1 MLLLVATTLLPA
13 AELGPANASRRIE
26 RLFVSEVA
34 NDATT
39 VPSYAQ
45 AEDEAFLARAWLDV
59 VGQRPAPEE
68 VTAFVLDPSPG
79 KRQQMIRRL
88 LDDER
93 YGVNWA
99 RYWRDAIL
107 YRRNDERALLASRS
121 AVDWLSD
128 QLNANVGWDE
138 TARALVTASGSIAEH
153 GETVLLAAQWGN
165 TEDTTS
171 EVSRVLMGVQIQCA
185 QCHDHKTDRWQRN
198 EFHELAAF
206 FPRVRLRAIR
216 ADGKRRG
223 FEVVAFDRAPAANA
237 QANNPQRRVE
247 HRMPDLD
254 NPEAAGE
261 LMTPKFFLTGA
272 SIPTG
277 TLDAE
282 RRETLADWITAE
294 DNPWFARA
302 LVNRIWAELLGR
314 GLYEPIDDIGPDR
327 DCLAPQT
334 MEFLAGEFIQHD
346 YDLKWLMRTI
356 MNTPMYGRAADVP
369 LTPGESSSLDAAA
382 PRLRAD
388 QLFSN
393 VFLALD
399 IDEPAAPEQ
408 KDAPGPRALQRN
420 PRLQFNLSQG
430 FDPSM
435 PEDDL
440 SVGVPQALMMMNSTP
455 IARGISAPRGMV
467 ARLTEETSD
476 GPTVDNEA
484 AVVELYLRCLAREPS
499 DGELATCLD
508 YIADVD
514 DRAVALED
522 VTWAL
527 LNSTE
532 FLYRD

>member
-1 MLLLVATTLLPA
+1 
-13 AELGPANASRRIE
+13 
-26 RLFVSEVA
+26 
-34 NDATT
+34 
-39 VPSYAQ
+39 
-45 AEDEAFLARAWLDV
+45 
-59 VGQRPAPEE
+59 
-68 VTAFVLDPSPG
+68 
-79 KRQQMIRRL
+79 

-277 TLDAE
+277 
-282 RRETLADWITAE
+282 
-294 DNPWFARA
+294 
-302 LVNRIWAELLGR
+302 
-314 GLYEPIDDIGPDR
+314 
-327 DCLAPQT
+327 
-334 MEFLAGEFIQHD
+334 
-346 YDLKWLMRTI
+346 
-356 MNTPMYGRAADVP
+356 
-369 LTPGESSSLDAAA
+369 
-382 PRLRAD
+382 
-388 QLFSN
+388 
-393 VFLALD
+393 
-399 IDEPAAPEQ
+399 
-408 KDAPGPRALQRN
+408 
-420 PRLQFNLSQG
+420 
-430 FDPSM
+430 
-435 PEDDL
+435 
-440 SVGVPQALMMMNSTP
+440 
-455 IARGISAPRGMV
+455 
-467 ARLTEETSD
+467 
-476 GPTVDNEA
+476 
-484 AVVELYLRCLAREPS
+484 
-499 DGELATCLD
+499 
-508 YIADVD
+508 
-514 DRAVALED
+514 
-522 VTWAL
+522 
-527 LNSTE
+527 
-532 FLYRD
+532 